1 MATQDA
7 TSRTPRTFSCLILE
21 DDESFAPLVMQLV
34 RGVGGEPCHCA
45 TVADARHTLESRSFD
60 LLLLDNHLPDGKVY
74 DFFDELRRRN
84 PDAPAIMITG
94 ASDLTEAI
102 SLTRNGLLDYL
113 TKPVDTAVLERSL
126 QRALLRLARREPGS
140 APATS
145 LGESASM
152 QAVFRQLQQA
162 ARHPGASV
170 LVVGESGV
178 GKDVAVRTLHR
189 LTYGEASET
198 APYVAINCAAVPGEM
213 FEAELFGAERGAYT
227 GADRKRTGLVA
238 AAQGGTLFLDEIGEV
253 PLAQQAK
260 LLRFLENR
268 EFRTLGGT
276 ESRQFSGRVITA
288 TNRDLRADVAAGRF
302 REDLLFRIEV
312 ITIAIPPLR
321 ERPEDIA
328 ALTER
333 VLADLAS
340 KYGVPAPL
348 VKPEDGLALQRHPF
362 PGNVRELR
370 NILERS
376 LLRTGPESRWLDLDR
391 TWLAARGSG
400 VPAPVRPPSL
410 PQQAPRPLATAPAT
424 EEILPPERS
433 SLSPLESQE
442 YRLIR
447 STLVECRGG
456 IRRAAAKLGLSPQ
469 ALLRRLE
476 KWPELRPPPSAD

>member
-7 TSRTPRTFSCLILE
+7 SIRTPRTFSCLILE

-34 RGVGGEPCHCA
+34 RGAGGEPFHCA
-45 TVADARHTLESRSFD
+45 TLADARRTMAGRTFD

-74 DFFDELRRRN
+74 DFFDELCRRN

-102 SLTRNGLLDYL
+102 ALTRNGLLDYL

-126 QRALLRLARREPGS
+126 QRALLRIARRESGSGPG
-140 APATS
+140 AA
-145 LGESASM
+145 LGESAPM

-162 ARHPGASV
+162 ARHPGAAV

-178 GKDVAVRTLHR
+178 GKDIAVRTLHR
-189 LTYGEASET
+189 LTHGDAAET
-198 APYVAINCAAVPGEM
+198 VPYVAINCAAVPADM

-227 GADRKRTGLVA
+227 GADRKRAGLVA
-238 AAQGGTLFLDEIGEV
+238 SAQGGTLFLDEIGEV

-268 EFRTLGGT
+268 EFRPLGGT

-288 TNRDLRADVAAGRF
+288 TNRNLRAEVAAGRF

-312 ITIAIPPLR
+312 ITVAIPPLR
-321 ERPEDIA
+321 ERPDDIP
-328 ALTER
+328 ALIEG
-333 VLADLAS
+333 VLADLAL

-348 VKPEDGLALQRHPF
+348 LKPDDVVVLQRHSF

-376 LLRTGPESRWLDLDR
+376 LLRTSPESRWLDLDR
-391 TWLAARGSG
+391 TWLAARGT
-400 VPAPVRPPSL
+400 V
-410 PQQAPRPLATAPAT
+410 ATAPTPQPPFPSPSSCLTAPT
-424 EEILPPERS
+424 AAHDEALPPDRT
-433 SLSPLESQE
+433 SLTPLETQE

-447 STLVECRGG
+447 STLAECRGG

-469 ALLRRLE
+469 ALLRRLD
-476 KWPELRPPPSAD
+476 KWPELRPPPSGG

>member
-1 MATQDA
+1 
-7 TSRTPRTFSCLILE
+7 
-21 DDESFAPLVMQLV
+21 
-34 RGVGGEPCHCA
+34 
-45 TVADARHTLESRSFD
+45 
-60 LLLLDNHLPDGKVY
+60 
-74 DFFDELRRRN
+74 
-84 PDAPAIMITG
+84 
-94 ASDLTEAI
+94 
-102 SLTRNGLLDYL
+102 
-113 TKPVDTAVLERSL
+113 
-126 QRALLRLARREPGS
+126 
-140 APATS
+140 
-145 LGESASM
+145 
-152 QAVFRQLQQA
+152 
-162 ARHPGASV
+162 

>member
-34 RGVGGEPCHCA
+34 RGAGGDPCHCA
-45 TVADARHTLESRSFD
+45 TVAEARRTLEARSFD

-84 PDAPAIMITG
+84 PDAPALMITG

-102 SLTRNGLLDYL
+102 ALTRNGLLDYL

-126 QRALLRLARREPGS
+126 QRALLRLARRESGS
-140 APATS
+140 AAATM
-145 LGESASM
+145 LGGSASM
-152 QAVFRQLQQA
+152 QAVVRQLQQA
-162 ARHPGASV
+162 ARHPGAAV

-189 LTYGEASET
+189 LTYGAAAET

-227 GADRKRTGLVA
+227 GADRKRAGLVA

-276 ESRQFSGRVITA
+276 ETRPFSGRVITA
-288 TNRDLRADVAAGRF
+288 TNRNLHAEVAAGRF

-312 ITIAIPPLR
+312 ITVVIPPLR
-321 ERPEDIA
+321 ERPDDIP

-333 VLADLAS
+333 LLADLAA
-340 KYGVPAPL
+340 KYGIATPL
-348 VKPEDGLALQRHPF
+348 VKPEDLPALQRHAF

-376 LLRTGPESRWLDLDR
+376 LLRTAPDSQWLDLDR
-391 TWLAARGSG
+391 TWLAARGPGTPSPVRQG
-400 VPAPVRPPSL
+400 PPPTSAPAPAAAGSGSEEPL
-410 PQQAPRPLATAPAT
+410 PQDRA
-424 EEILPPERS
+424 

-447 STLVECRGG
+447 STLAECRGG

-469 ALLRRLE
+469 ALLRRLD
-476 KWPELRPPPSAD
+476 KWPELRPPTSVV